1 MFTKACY
8 VPNWSEKV
16 FILKVKNVVLWAY
29 VISDN
34 GERLIATFYW
44 KELQK
49 TSQKEFIIE
58 KLIKRKGEKLYVKW
72 KDYNNSFNSSIDKKD
87 IVFSTLKS

>member
-1 MFTKACY
+1 MFTKASY

-34 GERLIATFYW
+34 GERLIATFY
-44 KELQK
+44 
-49 TSQKEFIIE
+49 
-58 KLIKRKGEKLYVKW
+58 
-72 KDYNNSFNSSIDKKD
+72 
-87 IVFSTLKS
+87 